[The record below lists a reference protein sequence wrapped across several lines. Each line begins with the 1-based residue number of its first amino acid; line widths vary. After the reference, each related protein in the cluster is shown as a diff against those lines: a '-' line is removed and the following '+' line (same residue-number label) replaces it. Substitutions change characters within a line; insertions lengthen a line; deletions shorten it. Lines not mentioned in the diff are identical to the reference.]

1 MHDGPPFFHLHKIF
15 YSAAQSQ
22 PGRQNI
28 DYLYTFPPKT
38 FRTAE
43 RYSHCEAKAFLR

>member
-15 YSAAQSQ
+15 YSAAQSK

-28 DYLYTFPPKT
+28 DYLYTFPEKIT
-38 FRTAE
+38 MA
-43 RYSHCEAKAFLR
+43 SAKY